1 MKIKKIM
8 NLIFAI
14 LTVCLGAYLF
24 GVISFNSF
32 SSQAQGI
39 GSDYKEILFNQDNG
53 LGNSEVNCIYQ
64 TKSGYIWI
72 GTDGGL
78 YRYNGSEFRLFN
90 LWNTDKSDVYYIN
103 DLYQDSTGSLWVST
117 NNYGL
122 FRISGSDIYHFS
134 DAYYSGVKCV
144 NGVCQSSDGVIYVAT
159 AYGVYTV
166 DPSGEKL
173 VRIDTLQKHN
183 IKAVT
188 STDSQIWGIYGGN
201 TIFCI
206 NSDGSIKQKD
216 SGEYTSEEI
225 STIAS
230 DANGNVYIGT
240 VGKDV
245 LSFKELDSVNTLS
258 ATCDGIN
265 SIYCKN
271 NRVYVCADN
280 GVGYFAPN
288 GTFSE
293 INNISTNTYISD
305 MVVDYEGN
313 FWFASNKSGIVYLAK
328 SKFADLNRKYNIPS
342 NVTNCV
348 KVINGVTYIGTDEG
362 LFILDSS
369 HSLVSNELTEYLAG
383 VSIRDI
389 IQDQYGNIWFGTY
402 RRYGVVKY
410 SVNGGIDTYNK
421 ATGLLSNL
429 INSLYELSDGSIA
442 VGTEDGI
449 SIIGRTGQITKSYNY
464 DNGLEYSNIISLYQN
479 EDGKIYAGSDGGGL
493 YIIDDKEIKNFTDE
507 DGLTSN
513 VVSCITKGENGIWI
527 GTNNGLSYY
536 DGTFRAISNIDFS
549 NNIYNVLIEDGK
561 TYVIGSKGLII
572 ASEDELL
579 STVPLSERYYS
590 TGDGLEGSISSSSK
604 NTMNSGVIY
613 ICTVN
618 GVETFNTYNIVMND
632 VPPKL
637 TISEVDVDGTKYY
650 YDQMGGEL
658 VIPSDTQRI
667 EISFAV
673 LSYSNRDN
681 IQVQYQLVG
690 FDNEPDMLTSEDIFQ
705 AVYTNLDGGTYTFEA
720 SAVNSDGVYSD
731 EEIMF
736 KIIKE
741 EGFLEKKSVR
751 ISILA
756 LVLLNLLLI
765 LFITF
770 RLWKKFTGKSDELK
784 ELAKKHEDVVKDN
797 TAKIDYLANMSN
809 EIKLP
814 INAMISSASNM
825 LKDGTVDDDSKG
837 QLTEIISK
845 GNDVIGIVDETI
857 LLARIESGAEEVVNE
872 PYSVTTLVCDISDG
886 MLNKLSGTPI
896 KFLVDL
902 GDNIPDILVGDFDK
916 IKKVLEILLDNS
928 IKYTKEGSITLS
940 VDYYDF
946 GKQNENDEKSRI
958 VFSVSDTGIGIS
970 DERLEHLF
978 EIYYVDEAK
987 KTVASSGKGVS
998 LSIAKGF
1005 VDILG
1010 GELEVEST
1018 YGAGATFT
1026 FSLDQQRPSD
1036 TSNML
1041 PMNDN
1046 IVDRVSREEAEMMWA
1061 PDLQILL
1068 VDDDELSRN
1077 VALDIINEMEIK
1089 CDTATSGLS
1098 AIDMVMSNNYDIVLM
1113 DIAMPVMNGIDALK
1127 EIRDLSDEYY
1137 EKLPIIAMTEDV
1149 IGKNRQEI
1157 IDEGFSDV
1165 ILKPFDITVL
1175 ASLVNRFAE
1184 KEKIK
1189 HRTNDVGQYINE
1201 SRYSEGLHKLEG
1213 YLDVAG
1219 VIGKIGGN
1227 VEVYNKILSTFY
1239 NQNRDSIEEL
1249 EGKLDSDYRGLRNKI
1264 HNIRTGFQNIGATEG
1279 ADMALKIENA
1289 FNLGNR
1295 HYVEDNISLVYDCI
1309 VVVNEL
1315 IEEYMLFV
1323 DDQKGLTDSEYS
1335 EKHGK
1340 KSTKADEAED
1350 NTPKTINIDK
1360 LKAMRNATYD
1370 EDAETIKSIFTEI
1383 RDLEYVN
1390 EDKEFIMALA
1400 ETIENGDM
1408 VQINDLLN
1416 TYIDLKSEL

>member
-1 MKIKKIM
+1 
-8 NLIFAI
+8 
-14 LTVCLGAYLF
+14 
-24 GVISFNSF
+24 
-32 SSQAQGI
+32 
-39 GSDYKEILFNQDNG
+39 
-53 LGNSEVNCIYQ
+53 
-64 TKSGYIWI
+64 
-72 GTDGGL
+72 
-78 YRYNGSEFRLFN
+78 
-90 LWNTDKSDVYYIN
+90 
-103 DLYQDSTGSLWVST
+103 
-117 NNYGL
+117 
-122 FRISGSDIYHFS
+122 
-134 DAYYSGVKCV
+134 
-144 NGVCQSSDGVIYVAT
+144 
-159 AYGVYTV
+159 
-166 DPSGEKL
+166 
-173 VRIDTLQKHN
+173 
-183 IKAVT
+183 
-188 STDSQIWGIYGGN
+188 
-201 TIFCI
+201 
-206 NSDGSIKQKD
+206 
-216 SGEYTSEEI
+216 
-225 STIAS
+225 
-230 DANGNVYIGT
+230 
-240 VGKDV
+240 
-245 LSFKELDSVNTLS
+245 
-258 ATCDGIN
+258 
-265 SIYCKN
+265 
-271 NRVYVCADN
+271 
-280 GVGYFAPN
+280 
-288 GTFSE
+288 
-293 INNISTNTYISD
+293 
-305 MVVDYEGN
+305 
-313 FWFASNKSGIVYLAK
+313 
-328 SKFADLNRKYNIPS
+328 
-342 NVTNCV
+342 
-348 KVINGVTYIGTDEG
+348 
-362 LFILDSS
+362 
-369 HSLVSNELTEYLAG
+369 
-383 VSIRDI
+383 
-389 IQDQYGNIWFGTY
+389 
-402 RRYGVVKY
+402 
-410 SVNGGIDTYNK
+410 
-421 ATGLLSNL
+421 
-429 INSLYELSDGSIA
+429 
-442 VGTEDGI
+442 
-449 SIIGRTGQITKSYNY
+449 
-464 DNGLEYSNIISLYQN
+464 
-479 EDGKIYAGSDGGGL
+479 
-493 YIIDDKEIKNFTDE
+493 
-507 DGLTSN
+507 
-513 VVSCITKGENGIWI
+513 
-527 GTNNGLSYY
+527 
-536 DGTFRAISNIDFS
+536 
-549 NNIYNVLIEDGK
+549 
-561 TYVIGSKGLII
+561 
-572 ASEDELL
+572 
-579 STVPLSERYYS
+579 
-590 TGDGLEGSISSSSK
+590 
-604 NTMNSGVIY
+604 
-613 ICTVN
+613 
-618 GVETFNTYNIVMND
+618 
-632 VPPKL
+632 
-637 TISEVDVDGTKYY
+637 
-650 YDQMGGEL
+650 
-658 VIPSDTQRI
+658 
-667 EISFAV
+667 
-673 LSYSNRDN
+673 
-681 IQVQYQLVG
+681 
-690 FDNEPDMLTSEDIFQ
+690 
-705 AVYTNLDGGTYTFEA
+705 
-720 SAVNSDGVYSD
+720 
-731 EEIMF
+731 
-736 KIIKE
+736 
-741 EGFLEKKSVR
+741 
-751 ISILA
+751 
-756 LVLLNLLLI
+756 
-765 LFITF
+765 
-770 RLWKKFTGKSDELK
+770 
-784 ELAKKHEDVVKDN
+784 
-797 TAKIDYLANMSN
+797 
-809 EIKLP
+809 
-814 INAMISSASNM
+814 MI
-825 LKDGTVDDDSKG
+825 

>member
-1 MKIKKIM
+1 MKKKKIL

-14 LTVCLGAYLF
+14 LTVCLWAYLF

-32 SSQAQGI
+32 SSHAQGI
-39 GSDYKEILFNQDNG
+39 STDYKETLFNQDNG

-103 DLYQDSTGSLWVST
+103 DLFQDSNGSLWVST

-144 NGVCQSSDGVIYVAT
+144 NGVCQSADGVIYVAT

-166 DPSGEKL
+166 DETGEKL
-173 VRIDTLQKHN
+173 IRNETLQKHN
-183 IKAVT
+183 IRALT
-188 STDSQIWGIYGGN
+188 STETEIWGIYGGN

-206 NSDGSIKQKD
+206 NQDGSIVEKD
-216 SGEYTSEEI
+216 SVEYTTEEI

-230 DANGNVYIGT
+230 DPNGNIYIGT
-240 VGKDV
+240 VGNDV
-245 LSFKELDSVNTLS
+245 LSFNSLDDVEILS
-258 ATCDGIN
+258 ASCDGIN
-265 SIYCKN
+265 TIYCKN
-271 NRVYVCADN
+271 SRVYICADN
-280 GVGYFAPN
+280 GVGYFSPN
-288 GTFSE
+288 GHFSE
-293 INNISTNTYISD
+293 ITNISTDTYISD
-305 MVVDYEGN
+305 MVIDYEGN
-313 FWFASNKSGIVYLAK
+313 FWFASNKSGIVYLSK
-328 SKFADLNRKYNIPS
+328 SKFANLNRKYNVAS

-348 KVINGVTYIGTDEG
+348 KVIDGITYIGTDEG
-362 LFILDSS
+362 LYILDSS
-369 HSLVSNELTEYLAG
+369 HESVFNELTEYLSG

-410 SVNGGIDTYNK
+410 SVNGGIDSYNK

-429 INSLYELSDGSIA
+429 INSLYELNDGSIA

-449 SIIGRTGQITKSYNY
+449 SIIGRTGKITKNYNY

-479 EDGKIYAGSDGGGL
+479 EDGDIYAGSDGGGL
-493 YIIDDKEIKNFTDE
+493 YIISGDEIKNFTDE

-513 VVSCITKGENGIWI
+513 VVSCVTKGENGIWI

-549 NNIYNVLIEDGK
+549 NNIYSVIVADGN

-572 ASEDELL
+572 ATEDELL
-579 STVPLSERYYS
+579 STVPLTERYYS
-590 TGDGLEGSISSSSK
+590 SGDGLENSISSNSQ
-604 NTMNSGVIY
+604 NTMNNGIIY
-613 ICTVN
+613 VCTVN

-637 TISEVDVDGTKYY
+637 TVSEVDVDGTKYY

-690 FDNEPDMLTSEDIFQ
+690 FDNEPDILTTEDIFQ
-705 AVYTNLDGGTYTFEA
+705 AVYTNLDGGEYTFEA

-756 LVLLNLLLI
+756 LVLLNILLI

-784 ELAKKHEDVVKDN
+784 ELAKKHEDVIKDN
-797 TAKIDYLANMSN
+797 TAKTDYLANMSN

-825 LKDGTVDDDSKG
+825 LKDGTVDEQSQN
-837 QLTEIISK
+837 QLFEIISK
-845 GNDVIGIVDETI
+845 GNDVIDIVDETI

-872 PYSVTTLVCDISDG
+872 PYSVTTLICDISDG
-886 MLNKLSGTPI
+886 MLNKLTGTPI

-916 IKKVLEILLDNS
+916 VKKVLEILLDNS

-946 GKQNENDEKSRI
+946 GKQHDDDEKSRI

-987 KTVASSGKGVS
+987 KTSSTNGKGVS

-1026 FSLDQQRPSD
+1026 FSLDQSRPSV
-1036 TSNML
+1036 SGNLL

-1046 IVDRVSREEAEMMWA
+1046 IVDRVSREEAEKMWA

-1077 VALDIINEMEIK
+1077 VSLDVINEMEIK

-1098 AIDMVMSNNYDIVLM
+1098 AIDMVMSNNYDMVFM
-1113 DIAMPVMNGIDALK
+1113 DIAMPVMNGIDALN
-1127 EIRDLSDEYY
+1127 EIRDLSDESYQT
-1137 EKLPIIAMTEDV
+1137 LPIIAMTEDV

-1165 ILKPFDITVL
+1165 ILKPFDITIL
-1175 ASLVNRFAE
+1175 ASLVNRFAD

-1189 HRTNDVGQYINE
+1189 HRTSDVTQYISE
-1201 SRYSEGLHKLEG
+1201 SRYSEGLSKLEE

-1219 VIGKIGGN
+1219 VIGRIGGN
-1227 VEVYNKILSTFY
+1227 VEVYNKILFTFY

-1249 EGKLDSDYRGLRNKI
+1249 SSKLDSDYRGVRNKV

-1279 ADMALKIENA
+1279 AEIAIKIENA

-1295 HYVEDNISLVYDCI
+1295 HYVEDNIPLIYDCI
-1309 VVVNEL
+1309 AVVNEL
-1315 IEEYMLFV
+1315 IEEYMVFV

-1340 KSTKADEAED
+1340 KSKTDEEESG
-1350 NTPKTINIDK
+1350 PKTINIDK

-1370 EDAETIKSIFTEI
+1370 EDAESIKTIFEEI
-1383 RDLEYVN
+1383 RNFEYVN
-1390 EDKEFIMALA
+1390 EDKEFIAALA
-1400 ETIENGDM
+1400 DTIENGDM